1 MAGAGIGNVLG
12 AVPIFDFGNPKQ
24 ISGQVRNEIISGGV
38 FVFGSGATGVVGSGA
53 NSFANSD
60 LLFTRDASG
69 TQFNGICVDDTAV
82 SGNIAVATDGIFI
95 LQCNG
100 TVVCGEAVK
109 ADGKNSVQ
117 PLGSTADSLAKGPS
131 HKIGRAITSGASGGF
146 AVIQLT
152 P

>member
-1 MAGAGIGNVLG
+1 MATAGLGNVLG
-12 AVPIFDFGNPKQ
+12 MVTLMDAGNPKI

-38 FVFGSGATGVVGSGA
+38 FVSGSTATGVVGSGA

-69 TQFNGICVDDTAV
+69 TRFNGICVQTTDV
-82 SGNIAVATDGIFI
+82 SGNIAVATDGFFI

-100 TVVCGEAVK
+100 TVIDGEAVK
-109 ADGKNSVQ
+109 CDGNNSVL
-117 PLGSTADSLAKGPS
+117 PVGSHADSLAKS
-131 HKIGRAITSGASGGF
+131 TSMKIGRAVTSGASGGF